1 MSGSVKQFYETYWA
15 NGDPPPTHDA
25 LSPSRA
31 AVLWSLVEPVR
42 DRALRLLEC
51 GSGEGHLVAE
61 ATARGIQAE
70 GMEISGAA
78 VGRARRAHPEC
89 SFREHSVED
98 RPWPSPAGSCDVVV
112 AFEVIAHLP
121 WPRQLLEGAAE
132 VLRPGGHLALTT
144 PYHGPVKRSALATL
158 AFDRH
163 FNVDGEHLRFFS
175 DRALRRLME
184 ESGFAVE
191 RVVHLGRHWPI
202 WADTFVWARRQG
214 SRLEGDRADT

>member
-1 MSGSVKQFYETYWA
+1 MSASVKEFYEHYWSD
-15 NGDPPPTHDA
+15 GDPPPTHDP
-25 LSPSRA
+25 LSPARA
-31 AVLWSLVEPVR
+31 AALWSLLGTAT
-42 DRALRLLEC
+42 DRELRLVEC

-70 GMEISGAA
+70 GLEIPGAA
-78 VGRARRAHPEC
+78 VERARRAHPEC
-89 SFREHSVED
+89 SFREHSVDD
-98 RPWPSPAGSCDVVV
+98 RPWPVPAGGCDVVV

-121 WPRQLLEGAAE
+121 WPRELLQGAAE
-132 VLRPGGHLALTT
+132 ALRPGGHLALTT

-175 DRALRRLME
+175 DRSLGRLLA

-191 RVVHLGRHWPI
+191 RVIHLGRRWPL
-202 WADTFVWARRQG
+202 WADTFVWAGRR
-214 SRLEGDRADT
+214 